1 MSRLARC
8 ALVLASF
15 VLALTAAMTEADAKR
30 PGKRANKRH
39 GHARNMPPGWTWP
52 PSPAMRAEGEAC
64 LKRLDALGV
73 AWRPAPATRK
83 VSTPI
88 YVPDMVLGG
97 VALVPIGRKG
107 PQVMDCQLARAL
119 ADGAGAAL
127 TAAGVKA
134 LRFSSIH
141 VYRTIAHTRIL
152 SRHALGLAMDVYEI
166 VDAEGVVHVVK
177 RAYPDAILLEAE
189 RRVNE
194 SGAFRGLLTPGNDP
208 RRHDDHF
215 HFEARSP
222 SEKRPVETPPAP
234 PP

>member
-1 MSRLARC
+1 MPRTLNTLLAC
-8 ALVLASF
+8 LLLA
-15 VLALTAAMTEADAKR
+15 VTGVPGAAEAKAKR
-30 PGKRANKRH
+30 TGKRP

-64 LKRLDALGV
+64 LRHLDTLGV
-73 AWRPAPATRK
+73 TWRPAPATRK

-119 ADGAGAAL
+119 AEGGGAAL

-141 VYRTIAHTRIL
+141 TYRNIAHTRIL
-152 SRHALGLAMDVYEI
+152 SRHALGLAMDVYEV
-166 VDAEGVVHVVK
+166 VDADGNVLVVK
-177 RAYPDAILLEAE
+177 RDYPGTVLREAE

-194 SGAFRGLLTPGNDP
+194 SGAFRGLLTPGNDR

-222 SEKRPVETPPAP
+222 SEKAP
-234 PP
+234 PEKRAPPTP

>member
-1 MSRLARC
+1 MPRTLLTLLAC
-8 ALVLASF
+8 LFLA
-15 VLALTAAMTEADAKR
+15 VTAAPADAKR
-30 PGKRANKRH
+30 PGKRANKRP

-64 LKRLDALGV
+64 LRHLDQLGV
-73 AWRPAPATRK
+73 VWRPAPPVRK

-88 YVPDMVLGG
+88 FVPGMVLGG

-119 ADGAGAAL
+119 AEGGGAAL
-127 TAAGVKA
+127 VAAGVKA
-134 LRFSSIH
+134 LRFSSIY
-141 VYRTIAHTRIL
+141 VYRTIAHSGIL
-152 SRHALGLAMDVYEI
+152 SRHALGLAIDVYEI
-166 VDAEGVVHVVK
+166 VDAEGVIHVVK
-177 RAYPDAILLEAE
+177 RDYPDVILREAE

-194 SGAFRGLLTPGNDP
+194 TGAFRGLLTPRNDR

-222 SEKRPVETPPAP
+222 SEKRATPAP
-234 PP
+234 